1 MLENI
6 VNGFEEMMNSIM
18 AAFSESYNDKYADWN
33 EGEETIA
40 EALGSRPGLRQ
51 FLQGLMG
58 VVSSYIFGF
67 RAFVMFNLHWA

>member
-1 MLENI
+1 MIFGLQ
-6 VNGFEEMMNSIM
+6 EEVTYIRENSILI
-18 AAFSESYNDKYADWN
+18 EQ
-33 EGEETIA
+33 GHIETIA